1 MLLGYKPRSPLN
13 FLATNGLER
22 AEGLPDL
29 NKRLSELSRHREA
42 TRDTIKHSADRQA
55 YQFDKGRR
63 APNLEVGDE
72 VLINPH
78 TLELVNEVGKSRK
91 LMQRKI
97 GPFEVTEAISPT
109 AYQLRLLDSY
119 KGHNVIN
126 IQHLTKYHRSAD
138 RTRPKLSNPRDDLP
152 STEEYE
158 VEKIVGERRKKGK
171 IYYRI
176 CWKGYDAE
184 DDTWQSARDVRNAPE
199 LIKAWRECL

>member
-1 MLLGYKPRSPLN
+1 M
-13 FLATNGLER
+13 
-22 AEGLPDL
+22 
-29 NKRLSELSRHREA
+29 ELSRHCKA
-42 TRDTIKHSADRQA
+42 ARDAIKRSADRQA
-55 YQFDKGRR
+55 YQFDKGHQ
-63 APNLEVGDE
+63 APNLEVGDK

-78 TLELVNEVGKSRK
+78 TLELVNEAGKSCK
-91 LMQRKI
+91 FMQRKI
-97 GPFEVTEAISPT
+97 SPFEVTEAISPT
-109 AYQLRLLDSY
+109 AYRLRLPDSY

-176 CWKGYDAE
+176 RWKGYDAE
-184 DDTWQSARDVRNAPE
+184 DNTWQSARDIRNAPE
-199 LIKAWRECL
+199 LIKAWRERL